1 MKHSIKTKL
10 IWALST
16 LTAGALIVGGAL
28 LIWQN
33 VQQMQRE
40 IYLDALTFA
49 ELTNE
54 QIVTGF
60 EQFYE
65 TENFLQFRKEV
76 NPLLGENVDISQVEV
91 LGKSGE
97 LFYDSTTESEVAY
110 TGLPRTQSYDLE
122 RLRNVKPSLLFSNGE
137 IVYVKKNAD
146 NEWVAV
152 TDQEEVRDFPFGEVA
167 NIIFPHKNARL
178 SVAYDLSY
186 DALWGRMTEM
196 ALSILAVI
204 AVSIVIVISFAIYLS
219 NRLVRPIQHL
229 EAAVVKVG
237 KGDFGAQAK
246 VESDDE
252 IGVLAQN
259 FNQMSKTLKKNTEEL
274 LEKEKITKELDI
286 AREIQENMLPKSAP
300 ELKNLDVSGS
310 LKPATSIGGDIYD
323 YLSLGDKGTYIFIA
337 DVTGHGVPA
346 GMIANITH
354 STLYSFSKVYEKT
367 DDILKSM
374 NSIIHAKTK
383 TNMFATALLA
393 RWNDETRRISYCNAG
408 HEQIVYYQAKTQ
420 QVQLI
425 GKGGMALG
433 LMENVDALLKE
444 QTLELQ
450 KGDVMVFYT
459 DGIPEAWRTEKENLG
474 MKRFTEIV
482 QKVMSSARDAKGIRE
497 SILQS
502 VNDFRKNYP
511 QQDDIT
517 IVVMRAK

>member
-76 NPLLGENVDISQVEV
+76 NPLLGENVDISQIEV

-97 LFYDSTTESEVAY
+97 LSYDSTTESEVAY
-110 TGLPRTQSYDLE
+110 TGLPRTPSSDLE

-196 ALSILAVI
+196 AVSILAVI

-246 VESDDE
+246 VESD
-252 IGVLAQN
+252 
-259 FNQMSKTLKKNTEEL
+259 
-274 LEKEKITKELDI
+274 
-286 AREIQENMLPKSAP
+286 
-300 ELKNLDVSGS
+300 
-310 LKPATSIGGDIYD
+310 
-323 YLSLGDKGTYIFIA
+323 
-337 DVTGHGVPA
+337 
-346 GMIANITH
+346 
-354 STLYSFSKVYEKT
+354 
-367 DDILKSM
+367 
-374 NSIIHAKTK
+374 
-383 TNMFATALLA
+383 
-393 RWNDETRRISYCNAG
+393 
-408 HEQIVYYQAKTQ
+408 
-420 QVQLI
+420 
-425 GKGGMALG
+425 
-433 LMENVDALLKE
+433 
-444 QTLELQ
+444 
-450 KGDVMVFYT
+450 
-459 DGIPEAWRTEKENLG
+459 
-474 MKRFTEIV
+474 
-482 QKVMSSARDAKGIRE
+482 
-497 SILQS
+497 
-502 VNDFRKNYP
+502 
-511 QQDDIT
+511 
-517 IVVMRAK
+517 